1 MRNAG
6 QITTSVSYFI
16 IMTVFFPQRVQGRP
30 ESIMIAYIS
39 CVKKLNLI
47 SDKLKAEKR
56 LRVGVERENRF
67 LEFNQN
73 VTSISQSTEHPIGY
87 HPMTQSNCIFQNYH
101 PLPSIQ
107 TTSQFPFQFN
117 SDPIGSNNSN
127 IQEIKFK
134 WAFFESSVIFRL
146 NTELTF
152 WTYNPKLSFLR
163 KSA

>member
-1 MRNAG
+1 MPTNLT
-6 QITTSVSYFI
+6 QINDPWTSVDMVLPVNESQNEKLILSLFYQLVFYQVVLPIEMFSFI
-16 IMTVFFPQRVQGRP
+16 QMDLF
-30 ESIMIAYIS
+30 SI
-39 CVKKLNLI
+39 L
-47 SDKLKAEKR
+47 DKLKAEKR

-73 VTSISQSTEHPIGY
+73 VTSISQSTEHPIGSDIIRY
-87 HPMTQSNCIFQNYH
+87 HPMSQSNCIFQNYH

-134 WAFFESSVIFRL
+134 
-146 NTELTF
+146 
-152 WTYNPKLSFLR
+152 
-163 KSA
+163 

>member
-1 MRNAG
+1 MVLPVNES
-6 QITTSVSYFI
+6 QNEKLILSLFYQLVFYQVVLPIEMFSFI
-16 IMTVFFPQRVQGRP
+16 QMDLF
-30 ESIMIAYIS
+30 SI
-39 CVKKLNLI
+39 L
-47 SDKLKAEKR
+47 DKLKAEKR

-87 HPMTQSNCIFQNYH
+87 HPMSQSNCIFQNYH

-134 WAFFESSVIFRL
+134 
-146 NTELTF
+146 
-152 WTYNPKLSFLR
+152 
-163 KSA
+163 